1 MLREWMLNEHYFG
14 SSAMGDPDVT
24 GLFIDDTW
32 NAQGL
37 TEEGPG
43 T

>member
-14 SSAMGDPDVT
+14 PSAMGDPDVT
-24 GLFIDDTW
+24 GLFIDDVW
-32 NAQGL
+32 DAQGL

-43 T
+43 K